1 MSIPAYH
8 FIVGPA
14 SQFLQH
20 MQWRS
25 LLNMPACPR
34 VPQIVPPKVFYPC
47 SDECF
52 APSMVVGVLPENTY
66 YLIFLNFFRG
76 DVNLVSS
83 VIVAAEEDP
92 EP

>member
-1 MSIPAYH
+1 LATLEKFDQSA
-8 FIVGPA
+8 
-14 SQFLQH
+14 
-20 MQWRS
+20 
-25 LLNMPACPR
+25 
-34 VPQIVPPKVFYPC
+34 
-47 SDECF
+47 
-52 APSMVVGVLPENTY
+52 VLPENTY